1 MQESFPFDFPEN
13 VQAGDGDFEIFNDRE
28 LDRQYTSQLS
38 SDELTVDNR
47 VPNPSLLRQF
57 K

>member
-1 MQESFPFDFPEN
+1 MQESFPFGFPEN